1 MSRCPPDFGA
11 FFMMPRLRDEDR
23 LAVDLLLDRAAA
35 APANGASG
43 GNGHAV
49 TGFSQ
54 VKGGADQVGRVQAV
68 LQVLEMM
75 PAEEPPADLMARTL
89 RRVESDSAQHDPA
102 ALRLPQPATIMQM
115 PHA

>member
-1 MSRCPPDFGA
+1 
-11 FFMMPRLRDEDR
+11 MMPRLRDEDR

-35 APANGASG
+35 GPANGASN

-54 VKGGADQVGRVQAV
+54 VNGGADQVGRVQAV
-68 LQVLEMM
+68 LQVLNLM
-75 PAEEPPADLMARTL
+75 PDEEPPADLTARTL
-89 RRVESDSAQHDPA
+89 RRIESESAQHDPA
-102 ALRLPQPATIMQM
+102 ALRPPQPATIMQM